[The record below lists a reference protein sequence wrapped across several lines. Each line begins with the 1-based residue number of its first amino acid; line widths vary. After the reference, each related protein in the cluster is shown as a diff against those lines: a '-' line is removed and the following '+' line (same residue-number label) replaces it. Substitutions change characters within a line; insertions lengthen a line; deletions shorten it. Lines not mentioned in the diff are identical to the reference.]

1 MPDYGEA
8 CLYLGHAADDP
19 ALCVITVPLHPG
31 THSPTLG
38 ATGLRDGDAGLGL
51 VTKIQ
56 PLRHSSVSLHHC
68 TALENFS
75 D

>member
-1 MPDYGEA
+1 MRDYGEA

-31 THSPTLG
+31 TDFSTSH
-38 ATGLRDGDAGLGL
+38 AKGLRDGDTGLGL
-51 VTKIQ
+51 VTKVQ

-68 TALENFS
+68 TALENF
-75 D
+75 